1 MVDQH
6 ALEIVFLV
14 SKTLGG
20 AAILLHLQY
29 QTFCPC
35 NQLELAKSLYLY
47 HGHSDCQSRS
57 NWRVLTKVSQN
68 WEDTKH

>member
-47 HGHSDCQSRS
+47 HGLVTLIANHGRIS
-57 NWRVLTKVSQN
+57 
-68 WEDTKH
+68 EF